1 MTDLD
6 IIFCDNHLLAVN
18 KPPALLTQPAP
29 VGKAPNLEDMAK
41 EWVKQEFNKPGN
53 VFLHAVHR
61 LDRDASGIVVFART
75 SKALSRMN
83 MLIRDRRVVKKY
95 EAMVSPPLTVDEGE
109 LRHWHQHAHREAKVS
124 RRKSPG
130 AKEAV
135 LSLKELRRDG
145 DHSLL
150 AITLETGR
158 YHQIRAQLAFE
169 GMPIVGDK
177 KYGGR
182 PTVTPGIYLHHK
194 QMSFTHPVSGEAVE
208 LEASVPPAWKKG
220 IQYRS
225 APPSRGG
232 SRKRKR
238 R

>member
-1 MTDLD
+1 MVDLD
-6 IIFCDNHLLAVN
+6 IIYCDNHLLAVN

-29 VGKAPNLEDMAK
+29 VGKAPNLEDMVKAWIK
-41 EWVKQEFNKPGN
+41 EEFNKPGN

-83 MLIRDRRVVKKY
+83 ALIRDRQVVKKY
-95 EAMVSPPLTVDEGE
+95 EAMVSPTLTVDEGE
-109 LRHWHQHAHREAKVS
+109 LRHWHQHARREAKVT

-135 LSLKELRRDG
+135 LCLKELRRHG

-150 AITLETGR
+150 EITLVTGR

-182 PTVTPGIYLHHK
+182 RTVTKGIYLHHK
-194 QMSFTHPVSGEAVE
+194 YMAFTHPVGGQAIE
-208 LEASVPPAWKKG
+208 LKAEVPPMWKKG
-220 IQYRS
+220 IQYRP
-225 APPSRGG
+225 APPTRGG
-232 SRKRKR
+232 SREKKR